1 MQQGFGFYPVG
12 RREPLKIIVQV
23 GDRMGEALYGAD
35 IGSTCV
41 RLGTEDWH
49 GGAAASSEV
58 RAVEWLE
65 KEWVQAK
72 LGGSSEG

>member
-23 GDRMGEALYGAD
+23 GDRMGKALYGAD

-41 RLGTEDWH
+41 RLGTEDWR
-49 GGAAASSEV
+49 GALLPHQ
-58 RAVEWLE
+58 R
-65 KEWVQAK
+65 
-72 LGGSSEG
+72 